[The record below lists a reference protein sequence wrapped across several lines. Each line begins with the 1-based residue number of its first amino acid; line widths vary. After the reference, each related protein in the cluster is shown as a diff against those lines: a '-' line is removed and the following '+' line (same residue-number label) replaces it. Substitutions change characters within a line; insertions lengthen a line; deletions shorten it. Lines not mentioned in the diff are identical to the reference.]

1 MTVFVGRTLL
11 PAAFASCIGLA
22 AAARGASVPAAD
34 LLLTNARVYTF
45 TWDEPGR
52 DGTPAPNAPRTASG
66 FHPDAAAVAIQGE
79 RIVFVG
85 GAREAQAFR
94 GPRTRVVDLGGATV
108 LPGLVDSHT
117 HVVELGEAASRV
129 DLVDVATEEEAV
141 ARVAA
146 RAARVPKGEWIVG
159 RGWDEGAWANHYP
172 SLKLLSERVPDHP
185 VFLAS
190 LHSFAGWGNRMALAR
205 AGITRD
211 TKAPEGGE
219 IVKDPDG
226 NPTGILL
233 NRAVPLLASA
243 VPPAT
248 DEQLKEYVRSALQ
261 IMAQGGYVAVHEA
274 GAESRHM
281 KAFEALE
288 AERQLPVR
296 VYAMLSARDE
306 ALCARWLAKGPD
318 HDDGRRLVTRSV
330 KAYYDGALGSRGARL
345 LEDYSDRPGHRGVSG
360 DQYGFDQKR
369 VAEMMKAGFQVA
381 VHAIGDAGNRE
392 TLDFIESVIAAQPT
406 VRELRNRIEHAQV
419 VHPDDVPRFARLGV
433 IASMEPPHCVED
445 KTWAEDRLGPVRV
458 KGAYAWR
465 TLRLSGARLALNSD
479 LTGSDHDIFYGLHA
493 AITRRDKKLEPAGGW
508 HPEERLTPEEAV
520 RGYTTWNAYAAF
532 WEKESGVLAAGRW
545 ADLTVMDIDPLV
557 VGVVEPGRLLGGHIV
572 ATLVGG
578 RVAYETKAF
587 GAKVARP

>member
-1 MTVFVGRTLL
+1 MTVVEGRTFVL
-11 PAAFASCIGLA
+11 ASGLCFSLAMA
-22 AAARGASVPAAD
+22 AASAPPAD
-34 LLLTNARVYTF
+34 LLLVNGRVYTLS
-45 TWDEPGR
+45 WDEPGR
-52 DGTPAPNAPRTASG
+52 DGTPAANAPRTATG
-66 FHPDAAAVAIQGE
+66 FHPDAEAVAIQGE

-85 GAREAQAFR
+85 GAREAQAYR
-94 GPRTRVVDLGGATV
+94 GPHTRVVDLGGATV

-117 HVVELGEAASRV
+117 HVAELGEAASRV
-129 DLVDVATEEEAV
+129 DLVDVTTEEEAV
-141 ARVAA
+141 ARVVA
-146 RAARVPKGEWIVG
+146 RAARVPKGEWILG

-172 SLKLLSERVPDHP
+172 GMKLLSEKVPDHP

-190 LHSFAGWGNRMALAR
+190 LHGFAGWGNRLAFAR

-219 IVKDPDG
+219 IVKGPDG

-233 NRAVPLLASA
+233 NRAVPLLAAA
-243 VPPAT
+243 VPPPTEA
-248 DEQLKEYVRSALQ
+248 QFKEYVRSALQ

-274 GAESRHM
+274 GAETRHM
-281 KAFEALE
+281 KAFESLE
-288 AERQLPVR
+288 AEGKLPVR

-318 HDDGRRLVTRSV
+318 RDNARKLVTRSV

-360 DQYGFDQKR
+360 GQYGFDQKR
-369 VAEMMKAGFQVA
+369 VADMMKAGFQVG

-392 TLDFIESVIAAQPT
+392 TLDFIESVITAQPA

-419 VHPDDVPRFARLGV
+419 VHPDDVPRFARLGI

-445 KTWAEDRLGPVRV
+445 KGWAEERLGPVRV

-465 TLRLSGARLALNSD
+465 TLRQAGARLALNSD

-520 RGYTTWNAYAAF
+520 RGYTTWNAYAAS
-532 WEKESGVLAAGRW
+532 WEKESGVLATGRW
-545 ADLTVMDIDPLV
+545 ADITVMDIDPLV
-557 VGVVEPGRLLGGHIV
+557 VGTTDPGKLLGGHIV
-572 ATLVGG
+572 ATIVGG
-578 RVAYETKAF
+578 RVAHETKAF
-587 GAKVARP
+587 GALAVK